1 MPAGFFCGALDL
13 YLALLFCLEQGFQ
26 ALVVWV
32 TSQQVD
38 EIVHRELRLVAGV
51 SELALQIRPREK
63 QPQRATD
70 QHSEQRYEP

>member
-13 YLALLFCLEQGFQ
+13 YLALLFRLEQSLQ
-26 ALVVWV
+26 AFIARVA
-32 TSQQVD
+32 SEQVD

>member
-1 MPAGFFCGALDL
+1 MPASLFSSALDL

-38 EIVHRELRLVAGV
+38 EIVHRELRFVASV
-51 SELALQIRPREK
+51 RELALQSCLWEK

-70 QHSEQRYEP
+70 QHSE